1 MGLRRSLV
9 RHQVRD
15 RAGTMDFEEFRK
27 HATDPAAVYQLSG
40 RDVFLRDSVFQLA
53 RSQVSEEARSFD
65 WGIYDLEE
73 DSESDVVGE
82 ARTLPWMSPRRWMY
96 IRNAH
101 LARKELRVYLKSPA
115 PRSVVILELAKRPSG
130 WPRKI
135 PVIKSAESS
144 NMAAWVEER
153 LRVRGFE
160 IDGRATRTLIELV
173 GEDRH
178 RLSMELDKLALHCAE
193 TRCVDRSAVLT
204 LTRQSQE
211 YDVFALIS
219 CLARSDTKKALRVLN
234 RLVDQGMTAP
244 QILSLLYWN
253 FRRLLVAKE
262 RLDAG
267 HQFSGLLRDLKIWS
281 YRGRQSELDA
291 TPRRRLA
298 GIVLRVRQADRMCK
312 STGVDEQ
319 LILEQLVV
327 DACR

>member
-1 MGLRRSLV
+1 MN
-9 RHQVRD
+9 
-15 RAGTMDFEEFRK
+15 FEEFQK
-27 HATDPAAVYQLSG
+27 QVKDPGNVYQLSG

-53 RSQVSEEARSFD
+53 RSQISQEAQSFD
-65 WGIYDLEE
+65 WGTYDLEQG
-73 DSESDVVGE
+73 SESDAVAE

-96 IRNAH
+96 IRNAN
-101 LARKELRVYLKSPA
+101 LAGKEMKSYLKSPA
-115 PRSVVILELAKRPSG
+115 RRSVLILELARKPSG

-135 PVIKSAESS
+135 PVIKSTESA
-144 NMAAWVEER
+144 NLGAWVEKH

-160 IDGRATRTLIELV
+160 IDSRATRTLIELV

-178 RLSMELDKLALHCAE
+178 RLSMELDKLLLHCAE
-193 TRCVDRSAVLT
+193 TRCVDRSAVLA

-211 YDVFALIS
+211 YDVFALIG
-219 CLARSDTKKALRVLN
+219 CLARSDAKKALRVLN
-234 RLVDQGMTAP
+234 RLFDQGMTAP

>member
-1 MGLRRSLV
+1 
-9 RHQVRD
+9 
-15 RAGTMDFEEFRK
+15 MDFEEFQK
-27 HATDPAAVYQLSG
+27 HTADPGTVYQLSG
-40 RDVFLRDSVFQLA
+40 RDVFLRDSVFRLA

-65 WGIYDLEE
+65 WGTYDLEQ
-73 DSESDVVGE
+73 DSESDAVGE
-82 ARTLPWMSPRRWMY
+82 ARTLPWMSLRRWIY

-101 LARKELRVYLKSPA
+101 LARKELKAYLKSPA
-115 PRSVVILELAKRPSG
+115 RRSVVILELAKKPSG

-135 PVIKSAESS
+135 PVIKSADSS
-144 NMAAWVEER
+144 NLAAWIEKR

-160 IDGRATRTLIELV
+160 VDSRATRTLIELV

-178 RLSMELDKLALHCAE
+178 RLSMELDKLLLHCAQ
-193 TRCVDRSAVLT
+193 TRHVDRSAVLV

-219 CLARSDTKKALRVLN
+219 CLARSDARKALRVLS
-234 RLVDQGMTAP
+234 RLFDQGMTAP

-267 HQFSGLLRDLKIWS
+267 QQFSGLLKDLKIWS

-298 GIVLRVRQADRMCK
+298 GMVLRVRQADRMCK

>member
-1 MGLRRSLV
+1 
-9 RHQVRD
+9 
-15 RAGTMDFEEFRK
+15 MDFEEFQK
-27 HATDPAAVYQLSG
+27 HAEDPGTIYQLSG
-40 RDVFLRDSVFQLA
+40 RDVFLRDSVFQVA

-65 WGIYDLEE
+65 WGSYDLEQ

-82 ARTLPWMSPRRWMY
+82 ARTLPWMSPRRWIY

-101 LARKELRVYLKSPA
+101 LAGKELKAYLKSPA
-115 PRSVVILELAKRPSG
+115 RRTVVILELAKKPAR
-130 WPRKI
+130 WPRL
-135 PVIKSAESS
+135 PVIKSSESS
-144 NMAAWVEER
+144 NTAAWIEKR
-153 LRVRGFE
+153 LRDRDFK
-160 IDGRATRTLIELV
+160 IDGPATRTLIELV

-178 RLSMELDKLALHCAE
+178 RLSMELDKLSLHCAE
-193 TRCVDRSAVLT
+193 TRRVDRSAVLA

-219 CLARSDTKKALRVLN
+219 CLARSDTRKALTVLN
-234 RLVDQGMTAP
+234 RLFDQGMTAP

-262 RLDAG
+262 RLQAG
-267 HQFSGLLRDLKIWS
+267 QPFSALLRDLKIWS

-291 TPRRRLA
+291 TPHRRLVS
-298 GIVLRVRQADRMCK
+298 IVLRVRKADRMCK

-319 LILEQLVV
+319 LTLEQLVV